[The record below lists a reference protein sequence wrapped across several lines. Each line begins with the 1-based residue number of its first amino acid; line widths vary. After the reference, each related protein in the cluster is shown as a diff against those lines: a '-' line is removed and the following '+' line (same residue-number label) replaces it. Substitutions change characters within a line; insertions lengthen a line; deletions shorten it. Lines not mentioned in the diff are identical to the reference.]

1 MHQLPYLLP
10 WVRVALLISSI
21 RATTFDEASTARALA
36 MRSRLAREG
45 WWN

>member
-1 MHQLPYLLP
+1 MPLSLDDKINARLANVLA
-10 WVRVALLISSI
+10 WAL
-21 RATTFDEASTARALA
+21 T